1 MVEYQISLGD
11 LVRFDFSD
19 ISSEIFKKYLAP
31 VASNEIGEETEWC
44 EINQGEVGIVVGVSD
59 GLVHVLFNK
68 YNKVLKM
75 SRRRI
80 FPVRGN

>member
-1 MVEYQISLGD
+1 MNNYQISLGD

-31 VASNEIGEETEWC
+31 VASNKESEETEWC
-44 EINQGEVGIVVGVSD
+44 EINQGEVGIVVGVSE

-68 YNKVLKM
+68 YNKILKM
-75 SRRRI
+75 NRRRI
-80 FPVRGN
+80 FPVLNN